1 MGFRICLRGLPH
13 RVLGISLCLW
23 SLGVLS
29 SPGSRAQVTG
39 PEGIPL
45 AGPNYIVPPELGK
58 TRGSNL
64 FHSFLEFNIAT
75 GESITYTGPDTIA
88 NIISLITGGQPS
100 HIDGTIRSEIT
111 DANLFLLNPNGVVFG
126 ANAQLDVNGSFHVS
140 TADGVRFADDAIYTG
155 NLGDES
161 SLTVAPPVAFGFMRE
176 SPSLVQSIRIE
187 GSSLTVPPGQTLS
200 VVGGDITMAGGS
212 LLASGGHLNLI
223 SMGDASQV
231 NVPLDTNTLSPDL
244 LEALGGGGGNAG
256 RIELSSGA
264 ALSTNGDGGG
274 RIVIRGGHLTV
285 DDSRISSSNNGSMD
299 SPGAGIDIDV
309 TGTVQLLNGSV
320 VFSSV
325 AQGATRRGGD
335 ITVTAHE
342 ILIAEGAS
350 ITTSGT
356 GIEPAGDV
364 RVHAEASVTI
374 RDTEDSDLLAGIFSF
389 AAFESS
395 AGEIYVTG
403 GSLVMEG
410 GALGTSPDTETR
422 RNSPRSGSVTIKVD
436 RLMLSHGA
444 QIASSTFSDMPSVSG
459 GTVTITATEVVSL
472 SDGSVITVGTTDRGN
487 AGDIKI
493 TAGLLTL
500 AGKSEIA
507 SESTGSGTAGTITI
521 AADEIILSASTV
533 TTNAEQTDGGN
544 IVIQSGALRSNHSSI
559 TATVNEA
566 EGAGGNITI
575 NSELILLESSNIIAR
590 ASEGRGGNIKIEGRG
605 IVIDAISRIDAASE
619 KGIHGTVEIES
630 VINLSEPATQLS
642 QRFAEPITLFHEP
655 CTERLRGGQVN
666 SFVMLGRDGA
676 PADPSGGLPSLMV
689 DLPLGRW
696 DTIGTADL
704 EERRQAPPARTWRQA
719 SLAYDCRR
727 KRSGTA
733 VP

>member
-1 MGFRICLRGLPH
+1 MGFHMCLRGLPR

-23 SLGVLS
+23 GLGVLS
-29 SPGSRAQVTG
+29 SPGSRAQVIG
-39 PEGIPL
+39 SEGLPL
-45 AGPNYIVPPELGK
+45 AGPDYIVPHELGE

-88 NIISLITGGQPS
+88 NIISLITGGHAS
-100 HIDGTIRSEIT
+100 HIDGTIGSEIT
-111 DANLFLLNPNGVVFG
+111 GANLFLLNPSGVIFG
-126 ANAQLDVNGSFHVS
+126 ANARLDVTGSFHVS
-140 TADGVRFADDAIYTG
+140 TADGVRFADDTIYTG
-155 NLGDES
+155 VLGDES

-176 SPSLVQSIRIE
+176 GPSLVQPIVIE
-187 GSSLTVPPGQTLS
+187 GSRLTVVPGQTLS
-200 VVGGDITMAGGS
+200 VVGGDITMAGGL

-223 SMGDASQV
+223 SMGDASQG

-244 LEALGGGGGNAG
+244 SEALGGGGGNAG
-256 RIELSSGA
+256 SIELSNGA

-285 DDSRISSSNNGSMD
+285 VDQSGISSLNDGSMD
-299 SPGAGIDIDV
+299 SPGVGIDIDV

-325 AQGATRRGGD
+325 APLATGRGGD

-356 GIEPAGDV
+356 GTEPAGDV

-374 RDTEDSDLLAGIFSF
+374 RDTKGDDLLAGIFSF
-389 AAFESS
+389 AAFDSS
-395 AGEIYVTG
+395 AGEIHVTG

-410 GALGTSPDTETR
+410 GALGTSPDTTTR
-422 RNSPRSGSVTIKVD
+422 RNSPRSGNVSVEVD
-436 RLMLSHGA
+436 RLMLSRGA
-444 QIASSTFSDMPSVSG
+444 QIDSSTLSDSPSVPG
-459 GTVTITATEVVSL
+459 GTV
-472 SDGSVITVGTTDRGN
+472 
-487 AGDIKI
+487 
-493 TAGLLTL
+493 
-500 AGKSEIA
+500 
-507 SESTGSGTAGTITI
+507 TI
-521 AADEIILSASTV
+521 AADEIVLSDSTV
-533 TTNAEQTDGGN
+533 TTNAEQTDGGD
-544 IVIQSGALRSNHSSI
+544 IEIRSRSLRSNHSSI

-566 EGAGGNITI
+566 EGSGGNITI
-575 NSELILLESSNIIAR
+575 HSELILLESSNIIAR
-590 ASEGRGGNIKIEGRG
+590 ASAGRGGNISIVAKGF
-605 IVIDAISRIDAASE
+605 VIDATSRIDAASD
-619 KGIHGTVEIES
+619 KGIHGTVDVES
-630 VINLSEPATQLS
+630 VIDLSEPATQLS
-642 QRFAEPITLFHEP
+642 QSFAEPITLFHEP

-666 SFVMLGRDGA
+666 SFVMLGRDGV
-676 PADPSGGLPSLMV
+676 PAEPSGGLPSLMV
-689 DLPLGRW
+689 DLPLERW
-696 DTIGTADL
+696 DTTGTADL

-719 SLAYDCRR
+719 SLAYDCTR